1 MTIAERNNKL
11 KHFITCLKCEV
22 SGKPC
27 DVNCPTQYEAG
38 NMEEIIEN
46 LETISKALEQEPS
59 GDLISRQAVL
69 DLIADYD
76 LSMGQVV
83 KGIHALPSVNPQEPK
98 TGHWIDTGDY
108 PTGTYVNVECSCCHE
123 YSLEKGDYCPNCG
136 AKMVEPQE
144 SDEQE
149 KVDDYRDRLDELER
163 EEYYESKY
171 GKEQE

>member
-98 TGHWIDTGDY
+98 TGHWI
-108 PTGTYVNVECSCCHE
+108 PTYGNVKCSVCGSVKESRRVGKATH
-123 YSLEKGDYCPNCG
+123 YCSFCG
-136 AKMVEPQE
+136 AKME
-144 SDEQE
+144 SED
-149 KVDDYRDRLDELER
+149 
-163 EEYYESKY
+163 
-171 GKEQE
+171 KE